1 MKKTVFRKILALIM
15 VLSLIPCWGVSAWA
29 DEIGVNAVGTTET
42 ASSVNVTTTVDDTI
56 VKGVVAENGGTATI
70 EGDVSAT
77 NDAADPG
84 NGSIADGVD
93 VFEYS
98 GSTSTVTVGGDVSA
112 STNSETGG
120 PADYANG
127 VEAWADG
134 IGSAAVVEV
143 TGDVSAATT
152 GTGDATGIYTD
163 ASFYSSVDVSAGD
176 VTATSSGTG
185 DASGVFAY
193 VSDLDTHTEI
203 TVGDVTA
210 ETTASGY
217 STAEGIY
224 VETTDDGSAEINAQS
239 VSATANGDGIASG
252 ITATGADGGVATVT
266 VAGKVDVE
274 TDNNLARGINAT
286 ASAGAVTIQ
295 AGEVESESEHGGA
308 WGVNL
313 DSAGT
318 GSTGTVNVSGPIT
331 VTGEEYAYGAMISAF
346 NGGTAVLNVT
356 AAEDTAEDDTM
367 IKAESENGASGITI
381 WTDNNGTVDV
391 TVEGNIESDGI
402 GIYSNTYGNSLV
414 DVDVIGDITASE
426 VGLVFNGDGKNSSVV
441 DGTVH
446 GDSVGIQLQDKIT
459 SDNLDITVWKID
471 PSKIGA
477 EDHVVAEKN
486 SGEWTS
492 TATSKEVEAN
502 IHYIIKIEPS
512 QENIFTLDGAT
523 EHQGYQYTA
532 KQGENV
538 AVRVNVPGGYQLTG
552 AYGYD
557 GGKLPL
563 KIDPNTGDYYVIM
576 PMGGGILLRAA
587 LTQIPTGGSGS
598 YSSGDE
604 YAYASYTGNVQ
615 YATITFD
622 LNGGH
627 TLTGN
632 PGPVIRS
639 VPVGTWLRL
648 IDAPKKDGSAFEL
661 WHTDD
666 ETVKACNPFDS
677 FCVMGDVDFIAKW
690 AGEDLPYQP
699 TEEDTL
705 LVNSLVTT
713 SLLPVTERSVEEPTP
728 VDAADSET
736 LNDDTPSVGDPVDV
750 AVAVEEEPVPVDAEP
765 APEVDEAAEEDPAE
779 TSEAVAPDAVE
790 PASSVAE
797 EAPVAAEPA
806 SESSMM
812 IEAMTTLTAAT
823 EALQAA
829 TEALI
834 ANTAPAAVEA
844 EAATEAPAAEEAK
857 TAEEAGVEDAAD
869 VEISAEAA
877 EEEQPAVEETSS
889 SMDAAREELQRITEE
904 LDAAKS
910 ELRATSAELDTAKGE
925 LKATTEELNAAKD
938 ELRATTGELVEAK
951 DALRSAADELN
962 AAREEFRLLLE
973 ELKAQVPAAEAE
985 EGAESSPAADAAEEE
1000 ASAENAETLKVDA
1013 AAESEPSA
1021 AEESGNS

>member
-1 MKKTVFRKILALIM
+1 M
-15 VLSLIPCWGVSAWA
+15 
-29 DEIGVNAVGTTET
+29 
-42 ASSVNVTTTVDDTI
+42 
-56 VKGVVAENGGTATI
+56 
-70 EGDVSAT
+70 
-77 NDAADPG
+77 
-84 NGSIADGVD
+84 
-93 VFEYS
+93 
-98 GSTSTVTVGGDVSA
+98 
-112 STNSETGG
+112 
-120 PADYANG
+120 
-127 VEAWADG
+127 
-134 IGSAAVVEV
+134 
-143 TGDVSAATT
+143 
-152 GTGDATGIYTD
+152 
-163 ASFYSSVDVSAGD
+163 
-176 VTATSSGTG
+176 
-185 DASGVFAY
+185 
-193 VSDLDTHTEI
+193 
-203 TVGDVTA
+203 
-210 ETTASGY
+210 
-217 STAEGIY
+217 
-224 VETTDDGSAEINAQS
+224 
-239 VSATANGDGIASG
+239 
-252 ITATGADGGVATVT
+252 
-266 VAGKVDVE
+266 
-274 TDNNLARGINAT
+274 
-286 ASAGAVTIQ
+286 
-295 AGEVESESEHGGA
+295 HGG
-308 WGVNL
+308 
-313 DSAGT
+313 
-318 GSTGTVNVSGPIT
+318 I
-331 VTGEEYAYGAMISAF
+331 
-346 NGGTAVLNVT
+346 
-356 AAEDTAEDDTM
+356 
-367 IKAESENGASGITI
+367 
-381 WTDNNGTVDV
+381 
-391 TVEGNIESDGI
+391 
-402 GIYSNTYGNSLV
+402 
-414 DVDVIGDITASE
+414 
-426 VGLVFNGDGKNSSVV
+426 
-441 DGTVH
+441 
-446 GDSVGIQLQDKIT
+446 VGIQLQDKIT

-523 EHQGYQYTA
+523 EHQGYKYTA

-538 AVRVNVPGGYQLTG
+538 AVKVNVPGGYQLTG

-576 PMGGGILLRAA
+576 PMGGGILLRAD
-587 LTQIPTGGSGS
+587 LSWIGTGGSGS

-604 YAYASYTGNVQ
+604 YVYASYTSNVQ

-699 TEEDTL
+699 TAEDTL

-713 SLLPVTERSVEEPTP
+713 SLLPVTERSVEEPIP

-736 LNDDTPSVGDPVDV
+736 LTDDTPSVGDPVDV
-750 AVAVEEEPVPVDAEP
+750 AVAVEEELVNSADTEP
-765 APEVDEAAEEDPAE
+765 ASELTEAAAE
-779 TSEAVAPDAVE
+779 NSAKTSEAVAPDAVE
-790 PASSVAE
+790 PASSAAE
-797 EAPVAAEPA
+797 EVPVAAEPA

-812 IEAMTTLTAAT
+812 VEAMTTLTAAT

-834 ANTAPAAVEA
+834 ANTAPAADEA
-844 EAATEAPAAEEAK
+844 EAATEEPAS
-857 TAEEAGVEDAAD
+857 EEAGVEETADA
-869 VEISAEAA
+869 EISAEAA
-877 EEEQPAVEETSS
+877 EEEQPVVEETGS

-910 ELRATSAELDTAKGE
+910 ELKATSAELDTAKGE
-925 LKATTEELNAAKD
+925 LKATTEELNTAKD
-938 ELRATTGELVEAK
+938 ELRATTDELVEAK

-973 ELKAQVPAAEAE
+973 ELKAQVPVAETQE
-985 EGAESSPAADAAEEE
+985 SLESSPAADAAEEE
-1000 ASAENAETLKVDA
+1000 ASAQEDVPTEEIDAVNVDDAAEEEP
-1013 AAESEPSA
+1013 AAESTDKS
-1021 AEESGNS
+1021 